1 MQTKTT
7 RIILI
12 AVVAVFLLGGA
23 FSGGVVIGWLIP
35 VRSLTGAALPQLAP
49 SGDNSPSLPFPS
61 TNKTATP
68 TDTTTLFKPFWD
80 AWSLVH
86 QEYVDQPLNDQTLM
100 RGAIKGMVDS
110 LGDTHSS
117 YWDPDIYAQ
126 TSADLNGK
134 TYDGI
139 GAWVD
144 TTGEFLRI
152 IAPMSGSPA
161 QKAGLKSGDLVI
173 AVDKEDMTGKP
184 GDYVLKHVLGVAGSS
199 VTLTIAR
206 SSEKQPFSVIIQR
219 EHITV
224 PQVEGKLLDNH
235 IAYIR
240 LYTFGE
246 QTEEQLQAYLKEFLP
261 QKPAGLI
268 LDLRNNGGGYLD
280 TAIQVVS
287 EFIKSP
293 NVVMIEQYGDGT
305 RNTYKAAPNGLA
317 TDIPLVV
324 LVNEGTASA
333 SEITA
338 GAIQDYGR
346 GSLVGVTTYGKGSVQ
361 QITQLKNDGGALRI
375 TVARWLTPKE
385 RQINKIGLTP
395 DTVIALTA
403 DDIQNDRDPQL
414 DKAIQIL
421 LNGK

>member
-1 MQTKTT
+1 MQSKTT
-7 RIILI
+7 RVILI
-12 AVVAVFLLGGA
+12 AVIAIFLFGGA
-23 FSGGVVIGWLIP
+23 FSGGVLVGWMVPLHG
-35 VRSLTGAALPQLAP
+35 LTSGGLPQLIAQGTPAP
-49 SGDNSPSLPFPS
+49 GS
-61 TNKTATP
+61 TTTQ
-68 TDTTTLFKPFWD
+68 DTTTLFKPFWD

-86 QEYVDQPLNDQTLM
+86 QEYVDQPVNDTDLM
-100 RGAIKGMVDS
+100 RGAIKGMIDA
-110 LGDTHSS
+110 LGDEHSS
-117 YWDPDIYAQ
+117 YWDPTMFAQ
-126 TSADLNGK
+126 TSADLTGK

-152 IAPMSGSPA
+152 ISPMPDSPA
-161 QKAGLKSGDLVI
+161 AKAGLRPGDLVI

-184 GDYVLKHVLGVAGSS
+184 GDYVLQHILGTAGTE

-206 SSEKQPFSVIIQR
+206 SGEKQPFTVTVMR
-219 EHITV
+219 AHITV
-224 PQVEGKLLDNH
+224 PQADGKMLDNH
-235 IAYIR
+235 IAYVR
-240 LYTFGE
+240 LYTFGD
-246 QTEEQLQAYLKEFLP
+246 QTEGQLQNYLKELLP
-261 QKPAGLI
+261 QKPVGLI

-280 TAIQVVS
+280 TAIEVVS

-305 RNTYKAAPNGLA
+305 RNTYTAAPNGLA

-346 GSLVGVTTYGKGSVQ
+346 GTLVGAKTYGKGSVQ
-361 QITQLKNDGGALRI
+361 QITQLKSDGGAVRI

-385 RQINKIGLTP
+385 RQINKVGLTP
-395 DTVIALTA
+395 DVVVPLSA
-403 DDIQNDRDPQL
+403 DDAQNNRDPQL
-414 DKAIQIL
+414 DKAVQIL
-421 LNGK
+421 LGGK